1 MVNDD
6 IDNFIKVVK
15 KQNKRKFQDT
25 DNDEIINDLKW
36 IAYDTIVDFIVN
48 NKSNTN
54 RQISLSLNILEKIF
68 KDSSILFCEMTK
80 DQDIKLTMKT
90 FSIILNKIIEDIRLE
105 IYSSKNFNFHKYIK
119 LCKNKLNNKKACFI
133 DDIGLKF
140 DCSLINL
147 L

>member
-119 LCKNKLNNKKACFI
+119 LCKKQW
-133 DDIGLKF
+133 
-140 DCSLINL
+140 
-147 L
+147 

>member
-1 MVNDD
+1 MGNMVNDD

-80 DQDIKLTMKT
+80 VQDIKLTMKT

-105 IYSSKNFNFHKYIK
+105 IYSSKNF
-119 LCKNKLNNKKACFI
+119 
-133 DDIGLKF
+133 
-140 DCSLINL
+140 
-147 L
+147 